1 MTFMNFTVAKS
12 AVIRKLIAESDV
24 NQLSIVAKSVTRR
37 PLWCKE
43 RYFFHKYHMVTYVD
57 TKKCQKY
64 GN

>member
-37 PLWCKE
+37 PLWCEE
-43 RYFFHKYHMVTYVD
+43 R
-57 TKKCQKY
+57 
-64 GN
+64 